1 MWGGMSKPSLERAVE
16 LLSRTGSADFE
27 RDIGGVLTIGITRV
41 FGSQLTGTADR
52 MRIVGG
58 MELQGRV
65 VEVGR
70 RYRVTL
76 VCERAVL
83 ETAYDARV
91 RLRAV
96 EVAEEGAETIVLATR
111 QTLQRPARMTA
122 IYCSD
127 VVDGD
132 VVDGTII
139 DLTRLGVTFQTTR
152 LLRRGDRLFLRA
164 RFYAEPLETTVRVA
178 STRTVNGEVIA
189 ECAFQM
195 PTRELA
201 EMVERIGRAR
211 TDVPASAPLD
221 IASVRR
227 SLTVEHVEEAPW
239 RRLLR
244 RSG

>member
-1 MWGGMSKPSLERAVE
+1 MSQPSLERAVE
-16 LLSRTGSADFE
+16 LLSRSGSADFE
-27 RDIGGVLTIGITRV
+27 RDIGGTLTVAITRV
-41 FGSQLTGTADR
+41 FGAQLTGTADR

-58 MELQGRV
+58 MELAGRV
-65 VEVGR
+65 VVGGC
-70 RYRVTL
+70 RYRVTM

-83 ETAYDARV
+83 ETAHDARV

-96 EVAEEGAETIVLATR
+96 DVAEEGAETIVLASR

-132 VVDGTII
+132 VVDGTIV

-152 LLRRGDRLFLRA
+152 PLRRGDRLFLRA
-164 RFYAEPLETTVRVA
+164 RFFAEPLETTVRVA
-178 STRTVNGEVIA
+178 STRTVNGSIIA
-189 ECAFQM
+189 ECVFQM

-201 EMVERIGRAR
+201 DIVERI
-211 TDVPASAPLD
+211 ASARREVPTGTPLD

-227 SLTVEHVEEAPW
+227 SLIVEHVDDAPW

>member
-1 MWGGMSKPSLERAVE
+1 MNEPSLERAVE
-16 LLSRTGSADFE
+16 LLSRTGSAEFE
-27 RDIGGVLTIGITRV
+27 RDLGGVLTVAISRV

-52 MRIVGG
+52 MRVVGG
-58 MELQGRV
+58 MELFGRV
-65 VEVGR
+65 VAGGR
-70 RYRVTL
+70 RYRVTM

-83 ETAYDARV
+83 ETAYDARI

-96 EVAEEGAETIVLATR
+96 DVAEEGAETIVLASR
-111 QTLQRPARMTA
+111 QTLRRPARMTA

-132 VVDGTII
+132 VVDGTIV
-139 DLTRLGVTFQTTR
+139 DLSRLGVRFQTTR
-152 LLRRGDRLFLRA
+152 MLRRGDRLFLRA
-164 RFYAEPLETTVRVA
+164 RFFAEPLETSVRVA
-178 STRTVNGEVIA
+178 STRRVDGAVIA
-189 ECAFQM
+189 ECVFQV

-201 EMVERIGRAR
+201 ETVERIAGQRES
-211 TDVPASAPLD
+211 VPGGTPLD

-227 SLTVEHVEEAPW
+227 SLIVEHVDEAPW

>member
-1 MWGGMSKPSLERAVE
+1 MSEPSLERAVE
-16 LLSRTGSADFE
+16 LLSRTGSADLE
-27 RDIGGVLTIGITRV
+27 RDIGGVLTVSISRV
-41 FGSQLTGTADR
+41 FGSQLTATADR
-52 MRIVGG
+52 MRVVGG
-58 MELQGRV
+58 MELSGRV
-65 VEVGR
+65 VVGGR

-83 ETAYDARV
+83 ETAYDARI

-96 EVAEEGAETIVLATR
+96 GVSAEGAETIVLASR

-139 DLTRLGVTFQTTR
+139 DLSRLGITFRTTR

-164 RFYAEPLETTVRVA
+164 RFYAEPLETPVRV
-178 STRTVNGEVIA
+178 SSSRLVKGSVVA
-189 ECAFQM
+189 ECVFQV

-201 EMVERIGRAR
+201 ETVERIAAAR
-211 TDVPASAPLD
+211 EAVPGGAPLD

-227 SLTVEHVEEAPW
+227 SLIVERVEEGPW

>member
-1 MWGGMSKPSLERAVE
+1 MNEPSLERAVE
-16 LLSRTGSADFE
+16 LLSRTGSAEFE
-27 RDIGGVLTIGITRV
+27 RDLGGVLTVAISRV

-52 MRIVGG
+52 MRVVGG
-58 MELQGRV
+58 MELFGRV
-65 VEVGR
+65 VAGGR
-70 RYRVTL
+70 RYRVTM

-83 ETAYDARV
+83 ETAHDARI

-96 EVAEEGAETIVLATR
+96 EVAEEGAETIVLAS
-111 QTLQRPARMTA
+111 QTLRRPARMTA

-132 VVDGTII
+132 VVDGTIV
-139 DLTRLGVTFQTTR
+139 DLSRLGVRFHTTR
-152 LLRRGDRLFLRA
+152 MLRRGDRLFLRA
-164 RFYAEPLETTVRVA
+164 RFFAEPLETSVRVA
-178 STRTVNGEVIA
+178 STRRVDGAVIA
-189 ECAFQM
+189 ECVFQV

-201 EMVERIGRAR
+201 ETVERIAGQRES
-211 TDVPASAPLD
+211 VPGGTPLD

-227 SLTVEHVEEAPW
+227 SLIVEHVDEAPW

>member
-1 MWGGMSKPSLERAVE
+1 MSEPSLERAVE
-16 LLSRTGSADFE
+16 LLSRAGSAEFE
-27 RDIGGVLTIGITRV
+27 RDIGGALTVAISRV
-41 FGSQLTGTADR
+41 FGAQLTGTADR
-52 MRIVGG
+52 MRVVGG
-58 MELQGRV
+58 MELAGRV
-65 VEVGR
+65 VVDGR
-70 RYRVTL
+70 RYRVTM

-83 ETAYDARV
+83 ETAHDARI

-96 EVAEEGAETIVLATR
+96 DVSEEGAETIVLASR

-122 IYCSD
+122 IYCQD

-164 RFYAEPLETTVRVA
+164 RFYAEPLETPVRVSA
-178 STRTVNGEVIA
+178 TRMVNGAVAA
-189 ECAFQM
+189 ECVFQV

-201 EMVERIGRAR
+201 ETVERIGAARRAAPDA
-211 TDVPASAPLD
+211 TPLD

-227 SLTVEHVEEAPW
+227 SLVVERVEEGPW

>member
-1 MWGGMSKPSLERAVE
+1 MSEPSLERAVE

-27 RDIGGVLTIGITRV
+27 RDIGGVLTVSISRV
-41 FGSQLTGTADR
+41 FGTQLTGTADR

-58 MELQGRV
+58 MELAGRV
-65 VEVGR
+65 VVGGR
-70 RYRVTL
+70 RYRVTMM
-76 VCERAVL
+76 CERAVL
-83 ETAYDARV
+83 ETAHDARI
-91 RLRAV
+91 RLRATG
-96 EVAEEGAETIVLATR
+96 VAEEGAETVVLAGR

-122 IYCSD
+122 IYCQD

-132 VVDGTII
+132 VVDGTIV

-164 RFYAEPLETTVRVA
+164 RFFAEPLETSVRVSA
-178 STRTVNGEVIA
+178 TRMVRGTVVA
-189 ECAFQM
+189 ECVFQV

-201 EMVERIGRAR
+201 ETVERIGSAR
-211 TDVPASAPLD
+211 LEVPAATPLD

-227 SLTVEHVEEAPW
+227 SLVVTQFDEAPW

>member
-1 MWGGMSKPSLERAVE
+1 MSKPSLERAVE

-27 RDIGGVLTIGITRV
+27 RDIGGVLTIAISRV
-41 FGSQLTGTADR
+41 FGTQLTGTADR

-58 MELQGRV
+58 MELAGRV
-65 VEVGR
+65 VEAGR
-70 RYRVTL
+70 RYRATV

-96 EVAEEGAETIVLATR
+96 DVTEEGTETIVLASR
-111 QTLQRPARMTA
+111 QTLQRPAQMTA

-164 RFYAEPLETTVRVA
+164 RFFAEPLETTVRVA
-178 STRTVNGEVIA
+178 STRLVSGSVIA
-189 ECAFQM
+189 QCVFQM

-201 EMVERIGRAR
+201 EIVERIGSAR
-211 TDVPASAPLD
+211 SDASAGAPLD

-227 SLTVEHVEEAPW
+227 SLTVEHVDDGPW